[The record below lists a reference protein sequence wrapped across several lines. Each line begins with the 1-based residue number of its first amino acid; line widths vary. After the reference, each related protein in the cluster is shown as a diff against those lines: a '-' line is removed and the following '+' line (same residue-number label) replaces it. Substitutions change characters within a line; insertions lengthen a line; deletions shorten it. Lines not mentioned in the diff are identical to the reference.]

1 MLRKAVVKDAKR
13 IADLLKELGY
23 PNIPAFAKSKISRL
37 SKSKNDSVLVAEIN
51 REVIGAAHL
60 HIAELFHEPGRLG
73 RIMALVITKNCRQ
86 QGIGQ
91 KLMASLE
98 TIARKA
104 GCIKMEVTS
113 AVHRDSA
120 HIFYKKLG
128 YSEQPK
134 RFVKPLGLKRS

>member
-1 MLRKAVVKDAKR
+1 
-13 IADLLKELGY
+13 
-23 PNIPAFAKSKISRL
+23 
-37 SKSKNDSVLVAEIN
+37 
-51 REVIGAAHL
+51 
-60 HIAELFHEPGRLG
+60 
-73 RIMALVITKNCRQ
+73 MALVITKNCRQ